1 MPRDDAFGEFRELLL
16 LQQAPFRAM
25 LGAGALGLLP
35 FTVAAAIVMAVA
47 PHHYP
52 DWFVAAALVYG
63 GLAGAITALAYRRGH
78 IPYRRGDV
86 AAAAALT
93 VAFTPAVL
101 LAARATGTDIAVGVA
116 VLVSVLPALAVE
128 VAWRPLF
135 ALALRHLAGLNLDL
149 LVHESLREHYGDN
162 WQTYMSRIRA
172 DLREARRLRDLAE
185 SAPSAKEQP

>member
-1 MPRDDAFGEFRELLL
+1 MPRDDGFGEFRELLL

-35 FTVAAAIVMAVA
+35 FTVAAAVIMAVA

-63 GLAGAITALAYRRGH
+63 GLAGAVTALAYRRGH

-86 AAAAALT
+86 AAATALT
-93 VAFTPAVL
+93 VAFTPAAL
-101 LAARATGTDIAVGVA
+101 LAAQATGTDIAVGVA

-135 ALALRHLAGLNLDL
+135 AMALRRLAGLDLDL
-149 LVHESLREHYGDN
+149 LVHEALREHYGDN
-162 WQTYMSRIRA
+162 WETYMARIRA
-172 DLREARRLRDLAE
+172 DLREARRLRELTE
-185 SAPSAKEQP
+185 SGPSAQDKS

>member
-1 MPRDDAFGEFRELLL
+1 MPRDDGFGEFRELLL

-35 FTVAAAIVMAVA
+35 FPVVAAVAMAVV
-47 PHHYP
+47 PHRYP
-52 DWFVAAALVYG
+52 GWCIAAALVYG
-63 GLAGAITALAYRRGH
+63 GLAGAITALAYRRGQ

-93 VAFTPAVL
+93 VAFTPPVL
-101 LAARATGTDIAVGVA
+101 LAAQATGTDIAVGVA
-116 VLVSVLPALAVE
+116 VLVGVLPALAVE

-135 ALALRHLAGLNLDL
+135 ALALRRLTGLDL
-149 LVHESLREHYGDN
+149 DRLVHEALREHYGDN
-162 WQTYMSRIRA
+162 WQTYMARIRA

>member
-16 LQQAPFRAM
+16 LQQAPFRA
-25 LGAGALGLLP
+25 LLSAGTLGLLP
-35 FTVAAAIVMAVA
+35 FSIAAAVVMAVA
-47 PHHYP
+47 PHRYP
-52 DWFVAAALVYG
+52 GWFVAVALVYG
-63 GLAGAITALAYRRGH
+63 GLAGAITALAYRRGQ

-86 AAAAALT
+86 AAAAALS
-93 VAFTPAVL
+93 VAFTPPVL

-135 ALALRHLAGLNLDL
+135 ALALRRLAGLDLDR
-149 LVHESLREHYGDN
+149 LVHEALREHYGDN
-162 WQTYMSRIRA
+162 WQTYMARIRA